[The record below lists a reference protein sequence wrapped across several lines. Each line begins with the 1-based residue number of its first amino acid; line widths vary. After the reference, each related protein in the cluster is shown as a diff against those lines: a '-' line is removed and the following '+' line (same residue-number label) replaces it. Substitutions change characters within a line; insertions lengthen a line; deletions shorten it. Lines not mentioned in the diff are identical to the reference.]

1 MNLRDYDSRD
11 EAAVIEL
18 WQRTGLL
25 QNPQNDPRKDIT
37 FCLTGDKGQI
47 LILEDNGAIV
57 ATAMVGQDGRRGWLY
72 YVAVDPDRRGQKLG
86 QNIVHAAEEW
96 LKAQG
101 VPKVHLMIRDSNTD
115 VVGFYQRQGYRVERV
130 TTMSHR
136 LDGHPLPVGH
146 QLDDQPVIVTYLE
159 MTERPSLPHI
169 VPKARQYALMRAHE
183 MSVNFYRYL
192 YDAVGRPWY
201 WTDRK
206 KLSDNELS
214 VIIQDDEVEIY
225 VLYVGGAPAGFY
237 ELDAR
242 RMPEVELAYFGI
254 MPNYIGLGLGPY
266 LLVQALD
273 MMWQKEPDR
282 VLVNTCTLD
291 HPRALPMYQRMG
303 FRPYDRVEVPAPWQD
318 PNNILDYT

>member
-1 MNLRDYDSRD
+1 M
-11 EAAVIEL
+11 
-18 WQRTGLL
+18 
-25 QNPQNDPRKDIT
+25 
-37 FCLTGDKGQI
+37 
-47 LILEDNGAIV
+47 
-57 ATAMVGQDGRRGWLY
+57 
-72 YVAVDPDRRGQKLG
+72 
-86 QNIVHAAEEW
+86 
-96 LKAQG
+96 
-101 VPKVHLMIRDSNTD
+101 
-115 VVGFYQRQGYRVERV
+115 
-130 TTMSHR
+130 
-136 LDGHPLPVGH
+136 
-146 QLDDQPVIVTYLE
+146 
-159 MTERPSLPHI
+159 
-169 VPKARQYALMRAHE
+169 
-183 MSVNFYRYL
+183 
-192 YDAVGRPWY
+192 GRPWY

-206 KLSDNELS
+206 KLSDDELS

-273 MMWQKEPDR
+273 VMWQKEPDR